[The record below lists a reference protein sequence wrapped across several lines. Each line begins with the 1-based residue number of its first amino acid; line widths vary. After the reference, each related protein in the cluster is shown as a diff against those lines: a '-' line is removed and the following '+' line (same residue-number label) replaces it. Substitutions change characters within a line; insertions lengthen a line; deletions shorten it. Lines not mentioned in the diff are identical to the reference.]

1 MLRVQPP
8 DELASHFS
16 DLASWTTPSGLAEA
30 AEAFL
35 QYCRTGGNAP
45 YQATKTLH
53 GILAPEET
61 RPLGLKLVQALKAM
75 AEGAQDEHFRIETL
89 DIAIAG
95 RRERLD
101 VLVLPSIFT
110 PEDWGYTF
118 LEGLLRRPLEDYDDK
133 ALVEV
138 GCGSGWI
145 SIALAKF
152 TELRTIVGLD
162 INPRAVVVSEVNA
175 LINSYDEAGRP
186 LYDRSRRLLFERF
199 EVKTSNLLQEV
210 IHGGKKVDFIIG
222 CIPQVLSPDENLD
235 LARLSE
241 YSDAKLLGDLGN
253 YCALQ
258 GVYED
263 QFGLG
268 LNAALLEES
277 VRCLKRDG
285 RVILNLAGRPGDA
298 VIRLMFTRRG
308 FEPKVLWKSRVPQ
321 AADTNIEP
329 LVLLER
335 RTGSD
340 FHFFMNQAS
349 SEPINAQTAREL
361 REAGGEL
368 WHDLLVFEAR
378 MRDPVEL
385 MELDRLLGQLGLSA
399 LKREIDLTTVHGE
412 QLAFINRMASL
423 LRDRP
428 KAPYVHECGSLAFRS
443 KLASFLSKQYQL
455 DLDAESLFVGP
466 QREQVLFSLLV
477 SLCNPGDRVLVSRN
491 LAERYRLAARKAGV
505 QLTVAN
511 DTLEEIQ
518 QLMRRFS
525 PKVVL
530 VAIADRE
537 RKNWSSLRRMLE
549 APQTAVI
556 LDETDQ
562 LVLTQEAPSNDVL
575 DFLTREGLFSEAI
588 VLAEFGSPEPFPTFA
603 ATVVAHADR
612 ELMRNLAIMAE
623 VTYSRLSFVV
633 EEYYLKRVEEALAF
647 SIVSQGG
654 TEPTRAPAIVRGP
667 LRFSNRIIQ
676 ANDAP
681 AFEEVPESA
690 EVIRLDYGENEFP
703 IPQRLVLGLLKGL
716 FDRPG
721 PGLGMQVKGAIAA
734 YLAETRQLAF
744 DPQGIVL
751 GQGVIPLIGDTLR
764 AVARRT
770 GRSHVTVALPR
781 GYYGVFPPLI
791 QLADATLQLLE
802 AEAATGFKVRTEALE
817 RLPYPPDALL
827 LVNPN
832 NPTGLYYDR
841 SELLAIARYAVTHQ
855 VTVLSDEIFALT
867 GAPERFVSLASLER
881 DVPGLA
887 ERVVTFGGL
896 SKEFAAGGLRVGF
909 AAGRDRLLMREIEGL
924 GLGPVDAVA
933 LRAAEVL
940 WGSLRRTD
948 LGRLVDEIAY
958 HEVIRYLDTQRASLA
973 ARYERLRQALDG
985 LGMAPE
991 VPWEGGLFLLA
1002 PTGALHGRTWQA
1014 SDRMIRLDEANLP
1027 SVLREKAGLRV
1038 NPGDWAGAPGH
1049 VRMVF
1054 ALEDRR
1060 FNEVLRRIQEFA
1072 HRMDAP
1078 SG

>member
-1 MLRVQPP
+1 MHRLHPP
-8 DELASHFS
+8 DDLAAHFT
-16 DLASWTTPSGLAEA
+16 DLASWSTLSGLEEA

-35 QYCRTGGNAP
+35 QYCRSGGNAP
-45 YQATKTLH
+45 YLATKTLH
-53 GILAPEET
+53 GILKPEET
-61 RPLGLKLVQALKAM
+61 RPLGLKLVQALKGRTK
-75 AEGAQDEHFRIETL
+75 GAQDEHFRIETL
-89 DIAIAG
+89 DIETAG
-95 RRERLD
+95 RRHRLD

-133 ALVEV
+133 TLVEV

-152 TELRTIVGLD
+152 TELRSIVGLD

-186 LYDRSRRLLFERF
+186 LYDRSRRLVFERF

-210 IHGGKKVDFIIG
+210 IQAGRKVDFIIG

-258 GVYED
+258 GVFED

-285 RVILNLAGRPGDA
+285 RVILNLAGRPGDG
-298 VIRLMFTRRG
+298 VIHLMFTRRG
-308 FEPKVLWKSRVPQ
+308 FEPKILWKSRVPQ
-321 AADTNIEP
+321 ASDTNIEP
-329 LVLLER
+329 LVNLER
-335 RTGSD
+335 RMGSD

-361 REAGGEL
+361 REAGGDL
-368 WHDLLVFEAR
+368 WHDLLVYEAR

-385 MELDRLLGQLGLSA
+385 IELDRLLGQLGLTP
-399 LKREIDLTTVHGE
+399 LKREIDLTAMHSD
-412 QLAFINRMASL
+412 QLAFINRMAVM
-423 LRDRP
+423 LRDRR
-428 KAPYVHECGSLAFRS
+428 KAPYVHECGSLPFRT

-455 DLDAESLFVGP
+455 DLDAERVFVGP
-466 QREQVLFSLLV
+466 QREQIAFSLLV

-491 LAERYRLAARKAGV
+491 LADRYRLAARKAGV

-511 DTLEEIQ
+511 NTLEEIH
-518 QLMRRFS
+518 QLMGRFS
-525 PKVVL
+525 PKVAL

-549 APQTAVI
+549 TPQTAVI
-556 LDETDQ
+556 LDETDH
-562 LVLTQEAPSNDVL
+562 LALSQEAPANDVL
-575 DFLTREGLFSEAI
+575 DFLTREGLFHAAI
-588 VLAEFGSPEPFPTFA
+588 VMAEFSAPETFPSFT
-603 ATVVAHADR
+603 ATAVAHANQ

-623 VTYSRLSFVV
+623 VTYSRMSLVV
-633 EEYYLKRVEEALAF
+633 EEFFLKRVEEALAF
-647 SIVSQGG
+647 SIVPQGG
-654 TEPTRAPAIVRGP
+654 LERPRAPAPARQA

-681 AFEEVPESA
+681 AFEEVAESDA
-690 EVIRLDYGENEFP
+690 VIRLDYGENELP
-703 IPQRLVLGLLKGL
+703 IPQRLVQGLLKGL

-721 PGLGMQVKGAIAA
+721 PALEGQVKGAIAA
-734 YLAETRQLAF
+734 YLAETRQLSYGS
-744 DPQGIVL
+744 DEIVL
-751 GQGVIPLIGDTLR
+751 GQGVIPLIGDTIR

-781 GYYGVFPPLI
+781 GHYGVFPPLI
-791 QLADATLQLLE
+791 QLSDATLQLLE
-802 AEAATGFKVRTEALE
+802 AEPGVGFKVTLEALE

-832 NPTGLYYDR
+832 NPSGLYYDR
-841 SELLAIARYAVTHQ
+841 NELLAIARFAVTHH
-855 VTVLSDEIFALT
+855 VTILSDEIFALT
-867 GAPERFVSLASLER
+867 GDPERFVSLASLER

-887 ERVVTFGGL
+887 ERVVSFGGL

-909 AAGRDRLLMREIEGL
+909 AVGRDRDLMRELEAL
-924 GLGPVDAVA
+924 SLGPVDAVA
-933 LRAAEVL
+933 MRAAETL
-940 WGSLRRTD
+940 WGAFRRTD
-948 LGRLVDEIAY
+948 LGRLVDETAY
-958 HEVIRYLDTQRASLA
+958 HEVVRYLDLQREQLA
-973 ARYERLRQALDG
+973 NRHQRLRQVLEG
-985 LGMAPE
+985 LGLAPE
-991 VPWEGGLFLLA
+991 ATWEGGLFLLA
-1002 PTGALHGRTWQA
+1002 PTSAWHGRTWRGP
-1014 SDRMIRLDEANLP
+1014 DRTVRLDESNLA
-1027 SVLREKAGLRV
+1027 SILREGAGLRV
-1038 NPGDWAGAPGH
+1038 NPGEWTGAPGH

-1060 FNEVLRRIQEFA
+1060 FNEALKRLHDFA
-1072 HRMDAP
+1072 NQLETT
-1078 SG
+1078 S